1 MRNLSPP
8 PGIHYTSGAPTFI
21 GAVLQKVISMKLVR
35 RSYTSQ
41 PSSQLSQIVT
51 AVMFILAAAAN
62 MSTTPSA
69 AQDAS
74 ASAFH
79 GHWQGSGFSESE
91 VSINFHMTARD
102 LDVVITPT
110 GEGFSIAWTTVQRQK
125 GDPNKPSVVRKG
137 SEIVFQS
144 SSQDGVWHEARGKG
158 FKIGD
163 RYAWSRIEENTMIT
177 QIIVVDD
184 EGRSDLH
191 VYRRTLSGSGMTLE
205 FRRLVDGELVRT
217 VDGKLIKIA
226 N

>member
-1 MRNLSPP
+1 
-8 PGIHYTSGAPTFI
+8 
-21 GAVLQKVISMKLVR
+21 MKLVR
-35 RSYTSQ
+35 RGYTSHF
-41 PSSQLSQIVT
+41 SSRLSRV
-51 AVMFILAAAAN
+51 AAAAAFVLAAAIN
-62 MSTTPSA
+62 MSATPGA

-79 GHWQGSGFSESE
+79 GHWQGSGVSESE
-91 VSINFHMTARD
+91 VSINFRMTARD

-110 GEGFSIAWTTVQRQK
+110 GDGFSIAWTTVQRQK
-125 GDPNKPSVVRKG
+125 GDPNNPSVVRKG

-144 SSQDGVWHEARGKG
+144 SGRDGVWHEARGKG
-158 FKIGD
+158 FEAGD

-177 QIIVVDD
+177 QIVEVDD

-191 VYRRTLSGSGMTLE
+191 VYRRTLSGSGMALD
-205 FRRLVDGELVRT
+205 FRRLIDGELVRT